1 MAHIK
6 TGGAV
11 KGNRDSRS
19 KRLGVKLYAGE
30 KVRSGNII
38 IRQRGSKVHP
48 GVGTKISKDFT
59 IYAVTE
65 GIVKF
70 HQRLAKKIVSVEG

>member
-6 TGGAV
+6 TGGTT

-30 KVRSGNII
+30 KTKVGSII
-38 IRQRGSKVHP
+38 IRQRGTKVHP
-48 GVGTKISKDFT
+48 GKGVDMGKDFT
-59 IYAVTE
+59 IFAMQE
-65 GIVKF
+65 GKVRF
-70 HQRLAKKIVSVEG
+70 YTQLGRSFVSVEG